1 MAEQQAASAREAGGA
16 MHAADNPAPWVLF
29 STIFASSM
37 AFIDGTA
44 LNVAMPAVQNGLHAS
59 GAQLLWVINAYLLVL
74 AALIPV
80 GGSLGDLFGRK
91 KVFGLG
97 IGLFML
103 ASLVCGLSP
112 NADFLIAAR
121 AVQGIGSSLMIPGS
135 LAIISSFFGPTQKGK
150 AIGTWAAA
158 TTIVTVIGPVLG
170 GALSSIGLWRGVFL
184 INIPMGVAA
193 LIPLLLKVPE
203 SRNDRAGGRVDFPG
217 AGLLIISLASLTYAF
232 VSAPDEGFNNVRV
245 TVTLCVGMVALA
257 AFCVVEARSHH
268 PMIPLTLFT
277 SRTFSGANLLTLAL
291 YGGLSVGTFFM
302 SLNLVQAQGYSM
314 ALAGVA
320 FVPFAL
326 VLTALSRWAG
336 RLVDRSGPR
345 LPLVVGPA
353 IAGVAFFSMAW
364 AGLTPGPSRY
374 WTSFFPGVMLLG
386 IGMGITV
393 TPLTTVVM
401 SSVASRLSGT
411 ASGVNNAVSRI
422 AGVLAIAVVGALA
435 LYLFSRGLET
445 RAAQAGLST
454 EVRRALTVEAT
465 RLGAASVPTE
475 VAPQDTMSV
484 QIAIRLAFVDAFKVV
499 MIICAA
505 LAWAGAAL
513 AALFVE
519 KSFKAAN

>member
-1 MAEQQAASAREAGGA
+1 MAQRQEADTREANATAPTNDGQ
-16 MHAADNPAPWVLF
+16 APWVLF

-44 LNVAMPAVQNGLHAS
+44 LNVALPAVQDGLRAS
-59 GAQLLWVINAYLLVL
+59 GVQLLWIVNAYLLML

-80 GGSLGDLFGRK
+80 GGSLGDLFGRRR
-91 KVFGLG
+91 VFGLG

-112 NADFLIAAR
+112 NANFLIVAR

-135 LAIISSFFGPTQKGK
+135 LAIINSFFGPTKKGR
-150 AIGTWAAA
+150 AIGTWSAA

-170 GALSSIGLWRGVFL
+170 GVLGGAGLWRGVFL
-184 INIPMGVAA
+184 INLPLGVAA
-193 LIPLLLKVPE
+193 LIPLFLKVPE
-203 SRNDRAGGRVDFPG
+203 SRNEQAEGKVDFAG
-217 AGLLIISLASLTYAF
+217 AGLLIVSLACLAYAF
-232 VSAPDEGFNNVRV
+232 ISAPNDGFGDPRLIAA
-245 TVTLCVGMVALA
+245 LCVGVLALV
-257 AFCVVEARSHH
+257 AFCAVEARSDHA
-268 PMIPLTLFT
+268 MIPLTLFA
-277 SRTFSGANLLTLAL
+277 SRTFSGTNLLTLAL
-291 YGGLSVGTFFM
+291 YGALSVGTFFV

-314 ALAGVA
+314 ALAGFA
-320 FVPFAL
+320 FTPFAL
-326 VLTALSRWAG
+326 ALTALSRWAG
-336 RLVDRSGPR
+336 GLVDKSGPR

-374 WTSFFPGVMLLG
+374 WVSFFPGVIILG
-386 IGMGITV
+386 LGMGVTV
-393 TPLTTVVM
+393 APLTTTVM

-411 ASGVNNAVSRI
+411 ASGINNAVSRT

-435 LYLFSRGLET
+435 LSLFSRGLDA

-454 EVRRALTVEAT
+454 EVRQALAVEAA
-465 RLGAASVPTE
+465 RLGAASVPQNATT
-475 VAPQDTMSV
+475 VDAAAIQT
-484 QIAIRLAFVDAFKVV
+484 AIRLAFIDTFRIV

-505 LAWAGAAL
+505 LAWVGAAL

-519 KSFKAAN
+519 KSFRAAR